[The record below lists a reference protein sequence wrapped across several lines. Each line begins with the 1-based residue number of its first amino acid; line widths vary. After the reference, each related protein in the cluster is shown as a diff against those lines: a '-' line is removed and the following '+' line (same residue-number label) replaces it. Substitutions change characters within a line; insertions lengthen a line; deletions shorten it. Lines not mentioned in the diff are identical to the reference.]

1 MFMHYLLLK
10 FMIVCFSW
18 SEFSP
23 ITFQKREQS
32 FLFLRRISSQQLIKQ
47 LQYENDAL
55 QSKIISV
62 EQSELQEVSENKNNY
77 NNVTNRREHQVG
89 TETNRGKDSER
100 RAKLTDKSYGENH
113 TRYLCFRSLIRLS

>member
-1 MFMHYLLLK
+1 MNTFMQYLLRKLT
-10 FMIVCFSW
+10 IVCSLLF
-18 SEFSP
+18 EFSP

-62 EQSELQEVSENKNNY
+62 EQSELQEVSENKNY
-77 NNVTNRREHQVG
+77 SMTL
-89 TETNRGKDSER
+89 TE
-100 RAKLTDKSYGENH
+100 EN
-113 TRYLCFRSLIRLS
+113 IR